1 MLGGGNPVGGSNP
14 SGTGTSINYIGKHA
28 FANSGTV
35 NVADTE
41 LTMISGQ
48 APSNQYIVAKIQLG
62 CLASTSDDFAV
73 RIKIDGQNVM
83 AVRMANIGQNYLYG
97 HYPFLVTI
105 PPSSK
110 IEVTLQNFATSTPR
124 EWYAILEGEVYA

>member
-1 MLGGGNPVGGSNP
+1 MLGGGNPVSSSNP

-28 FANSGTV
+28 FANSGSV
-35 NVADTE
+35 DVADSE

-73 RIKIDGQNVM
+73 RIKMDGEEIM

-110 IEVTLQNFATSTPR
+110 IEVTLQNFASSTPR

>member
-1 MLGGGNPVGGSNP
+1 MLGGGNPVGSSNP
-14 SGTGTSINYIGKHA
+14 TGVGTIINYIGKHA

-41 LTMISGQ
+41 LTMIDGV
-48 APSNQYIVAKIQLG
+48 APNNSYVVANIQLG

-97 HYPFLVTI
+97 HYPFQIVI
-105 PPSSK
+105 PPNSRLQ
-110 IEVTLQNFATSTPR
+110 VTLQNFATSTPR
-124 EWYAILEGEVYA
+124 EWYATLEGEVYA

>member
-1 MLGGGNPVGGSNP
+1 MLGGGNPVSGNP
-14 SGTGTSINYIGKHA
+14 TGIGTSINYIGKHA

-73 RIKIDGQNVM
+73 RIKMDGEEIM
-83 AVRMANIGQNYLYG
+83 SVRMANIGQNYLYG

-110 IEVTLQNFATSTPR
+110 IEVTLQNFASSTPR